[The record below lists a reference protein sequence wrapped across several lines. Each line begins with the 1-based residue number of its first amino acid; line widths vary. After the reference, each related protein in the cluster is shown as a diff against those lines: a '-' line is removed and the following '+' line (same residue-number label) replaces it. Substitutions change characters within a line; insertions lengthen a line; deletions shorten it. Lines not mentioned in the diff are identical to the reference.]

1 MGSGIAEV
9 DHEGRMVHPPIRWKA
24 GDDVPAPLDF
34 YRGRVLPAWVDYNR
48 HMTEA
53 AYLSAFGWASDALFS
68 YIGDD
73 DAYRAAGHSFY
84 TVETHIAYLREAAE
98 NAPLR
103 ITTRVLGLDRK
114 RLHIY
119 HEMFHGGD
127 KLLATT
133 EQMLVHVDMNAA
145 QIRGHPSRRTRCTRC
160 HRRRP
165 FDTSTGRSG
174 RSFLTAVATRRPPIE
189 HGVTLGLRTFR
200 RAPDDRRH
208 GSFVHRTRVVPLRGA
223 GREAG

>member
-1 MGSGIAEV
+1 MGSQRFDV
-9 DHEGRMVHPPIRWKA
+9 DEDGRVLRAPARWQP
-24 GDDVPAPLDF
+24 GDVVAAPLDF
-34 YRGRVLPAWVDYNR
+34 YRCPVLPAWVDYNH

-53 AYLSAFGWASDALFS
+53 AYLTAFGWASDALFS

-73 DAYRAAGHSFY
+73 EAYRAAGHSFY

-98 NAPLR
+98 HAPLR

-119 HEMFHGGD
+119 QEMFNGNDD

-145 QIRGHPSRRTRCTRC
+145 RSAAILPDLRAALEAIADAHSALPPAARAGHFSLPTPNHPT
-160 HRRRP
+160 
-165 FDTSTGRSG
+165 
-174 RSFLTAVATRRPPIE
+174 E
-189 HGVTLGLRTFR
+189 H
-200 RAPDDRRH
+200 P
-208 GSFVHRTRVVPLRGA
+208 
-223 GREAG
+223 E

>member
-1 MGSGIAEV
+1 MGSERSDV
-9 DHEGRMVHPPIRWKA
+9 DDDGRLLRAPARWQP
-24 GDDVPAPLDF
+24 GDAVAAPLDF
-34 YRGRVLPAWVDYNR
+34 YRCPVLPAWVDYNH

-53 AYLSAFGWASDALFS
+53 AYLTAFGWASDALFS

-73 DAYRAAGHSFY
+73 DEYRAKGHSFY

-98 NAPLR
+98 HAPLR

-119 HEMFHGGD
+119 HEMFNADND

-145 QIRGHPSRRTRCTRC
+145 RSAAILPDVRAAIEAIAEAHAHLPPPERAGHFTLTPSN
-160 HRRRP
+160 
-165 FDTSTGRSG
+165 
-174 RSFLTAVATRRPPIE
+174 
-189 HGVTLGLRTFR
+189 
-200 RAPDDRRH
+200 
-208 GSFVHRTRVVPLRGA
+208 
-223 GREAG
+223 

>member
-1 MGSGIAEV
+1 MAPERSEV
-9 DHEGRMVHPPIRWKA
+9 DDDGRMLHPPARWQP
-24 GDDVPAPLDF
+24 GDPVAAPLDF
-34 YRGRVLPAWVDYNR
+34 YRCPVLPAWVDYNH

-53 AYLSAFGWASDALFS
+53 AYLTAFGWASDALFS

-98 NAPLR
+98 LTPLR

-119 HEMFHGGD
+119 QEMFHGTAD

-145 QIRGHPSRRTRCTRC
+145 RSVAILPEVRAALEAILAAHSTLAPAERAGHFSLPS
-160 HRRRP
+160 P
-165 FDTSTGRSG
+165 SVAGRSN
-174 RSFLTAVATRRPPIE
+174 PE
-189 HGVTLGLRTFR
+189 
-200 RAPDDRRH
+200 
-208 GSFVHRTRVVPLRGA
+208 
-223 GREAG
+223 

>member
-1 MGSGIAEV
+1 MASDVTEV
-9 DHEGRMVHPPIRWKA
+9 DADGRLLHAPARWTPEA
-24 GDDVPAPLDF
+24 TVPAPLDF
-34 YRGRVLPAWVDYNR
+34 YRGTVLTAWVDYNH

-53 AYLSAFGWASDALFS
+53 AYLTAFGWASDALFS

-73 DAYRAAGHSFY
+73 EEYRAGGHSFY

-98 NAPLR
+98 HAPLR

-119 HEMFHGGD
+119 HEMFNAEST

-145 QIRGHPSRRTRCTRC
+145 HSAAILPEVRAALEAIAESHSHLPPPERAGHFSLKP
-160 HRRRP
+160 
-165 FDTSTGRSG
+165 
-174 RSFLTAVATRRPPIE
+174 E
-189 HGVTLGLRTFR
+189 
-200 RAPDDRRH
+200 
-208 GSFVHRTRVVPLRGA
+208 
-223 GREAG
+223 

>member
-1 MGSGIAEV
+1 MSSGTAEI
-9 DHEGRMVHPPIRWKA
+9 DEGGRLVHAPRRWQP
-24 GDDVPAPLDF
+24 GDTVPAPLDF
-34 YRGRVLPAWVDYNR
+34 YRGQVLSAWVDYNH

-73 DAYRAAGHSFY
+73 DDYRAKGHSFY

-98 NAPLR
+98 HAPLR

-119 HEMFHGGD
+119 SEMFNGITD

-133 EQMLVHVDMNAA
+133 EQMLVHVDMNASRSA
-145 QIRGHPSRRTRCTRC
+145 AILPEVRAALDAIAESHANLPPAERAGH
-160 HRRRP
+160 
-165 FDTSTGRSG
+165 F
-174 RSFLTAVATRRPPIE
+174 FLKAE
-189 HGVTLGLRTFR
+189 
-200 RAPDDRRH
+200 
-208 GSFVHRTRVVPLRGA
+208 
-223 GREAG
+223 

>member
-1 MGSGIAEV
+1 MGSQRSEV
-9 DHEGRMVHPPIRWKA
+9 DDDGRMLHPPARWQP
-24 GDDVPAPLDF
+24 GDSVAAPLDF
-34 YRGRVLPAWVDYNR
+34 YRCPVLPAWVDYNH

-53 AYLSAFGWASDALFS
+53 AYLTAFGWASDALFT

-98 NAPLR
+98 LAPLR

-119 HEMFHGGD
+119 QEMFHDTAD

-145 QIRGHPSRRTRCTRC
+145 RSVAILPEVRAAVEAIRAAHSTLPSAERAGHFSLPS
-160 HRRRP
+160 P
-165 FDTSTGRSG
+165 S
-174 RSFLTAVATRRPPIE
+174 
-189 HGVTLGLRTFR
+189 
-200 RAPDDRRH
+200 
-208 GSFVHRTRVVPLRGA
+208 GA
-223 GREAG
+223 GRSNPE

>member
-1 MGSGIAEV
+1 MGSGIVEV
-9 DHEGRMVHPPIRWKA
+9 DHEGRMMHPPRRWKA

-133 EQMLVHVDMNAA
+133 EQMLVHVDMIAA
-145 QIRGHPSRRTRCTRC
+145 RSAAILPDVRAALDAIAEAHSTLPPAARAGHFSLPSP
-160 HRRRP
+160 H
-165 FDTSTGRSG
+165 
-174 RSFLTAVATRRPPIE
+174 
-189 HGVTLGLRTFR
+189 
-200 RAPDDRRH
+200 DDRR
-208 GSFVHRTRVVPLRGA
+208 SNT
-223 GREAG
+223 E